1 MGNVP
6 GQRAALCRRVGGRR
20 VVESPDVGEDVSGVN
35 LLPRDDVDRAVTPE
49 GSPVGDLRDW
59 ITLQSCVNVENI
71 YLVSG

>member
-1 MGNVP
+1 MEP
-6 GQRAALCRRVGGRR
+6 
-20 VVESPDVGEDVSGVN
+20 PDVGEDVSGVN